1 MSRATE
7 LTDAVESALREIT
20 PTGFSTDIK
29 AVYGVGEIK
38 PDKAPLP
45 CLLVRIDSDAGT
57 DRVGVK
63 VKRSIEYQIEAVF
76 PRTATLQELQLC
88 HHDILRA
95 LGYGQLRPDRPLA
108 PGWVGEESAEF
119 DMAAEGGTHR
129 TVTASIGIEYIE
141 TY

>member
-1 MSRATE
+1 MTRATD
-7 LTDAVESALREIT
+7 LTDGIETALREIT
-20 PTGFSTDIK
+20 PAGFHTDIK

-45 CLLVRIDSDAGT
+45 CLLIRIESDEGSKQ
-57 DRVGVK
+57 VGVK
-63 VKRSIEYQIEAVF
+63 VGRSAEYHIEAVF

-95 LGYGQLRPDRPLA
+95 LGYGQILPGRPLSA
-108 PGWVGEESAEF
+108 GWVGEESAQF
-119 DMAAEGGTHR
+119 DLATDGGMLR
-129 TVTASIGIEYIE
+129 SVTAMISIDYIE